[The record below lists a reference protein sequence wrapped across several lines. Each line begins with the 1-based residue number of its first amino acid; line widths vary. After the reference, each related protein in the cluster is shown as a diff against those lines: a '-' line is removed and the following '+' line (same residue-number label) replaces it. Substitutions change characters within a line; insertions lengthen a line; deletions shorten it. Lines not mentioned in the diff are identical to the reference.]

1 MALTKVQY
9 VPGIDKQDTEYGAEG
24 RWIDC
29 DNVRFRYGLPEKIGG
44 WQKVQETADM
54 VGAAR
59 DIHTWTDLNN
69 QKLAAIG
76 TDRKLYLYW
85 DNAFNDITPF
95 ATTIPAEFA
104 FTTGTTIVDVTS
116 TSHNA
121 LLGDFV
127 VFSTV
132 SGVNVVNVTDAD
144 MQNEFEIVKINN
156 SNSFQV
162 DVADLGITPGTVTA
176 SGTAAGASFEINIG
190 TDVTTE
196 GFGWGALTWGN
207 STWNTPRAA
216 TVQTT
221 QARIWQMDN
230 FGEDLIATIVDGKT
244 YKLDTS
250 AFIADRANVRA
261 EELTNAPD
269 RAGFMLV
276 SPRDRHLAFFAT
288 ETTPGTSTT
297 YDAMSILFGS
307 QESTTDFTP
316 TAVNTAGFQRL
327 SSGNAIVSAVRTR
340 GDILILTD
348 SSAHSMQFVGPPFTF
363 SFNQI
368 GTNCGSISTHAA
380 QEAENVVYWMSD
392 GSFFLFDGVVKEI
405 PCSVQDYVFGNINKT
420 EQRKVYA
427 GVNLDFSEVNWFYP
441 SADSSNINRVVTY
454 NYLEKV
460 WTIGTMARTAWAAED
475 IFAKPY
481 ATYYDPTSTSTA
493 QPTIIGLT
501 AGRSRLYSQD
511 TGTAAD
517 GEAMTAF
524 IESGDSDIADGE
536 DIMFVRRYIPDFKN
550 QSGDLTMTF
559 KTRDYPGGAQRTS
572 STATVTSSTTK
583 VDTRIRGRQVAVRIE
598 SNSSSAA
605 WRYGTLRIDAQPDGR
620 R

>member
-54 VGAAR
+54 VGVAR
-59 DIHTWTDLNN
+59 DIHTWTNLDG

-95 ATTIPAEFA
+95 STTIPAVFS
-104 FTTGTTIVDVTS
+104 FTSGTTIVNVTA
-116 TSHNA
+116 TSNGA
-121 LLGDFV
+121 ILGDFV

-132 SGVNVVNVTDAD
+132 SGISVTNVTNAD
-144 MQNEFEIVKINN
+144 MQNEFEITKIINAN
-156 SNSFQV
+156 QFEV

-221 QARIWQMDN
+221 QARIWQLDN
-230 FGEDLIATIVDGKT
+230 FGEDLLATIVDGKT

-250 AFIADRANVRA
+250 AFIADRYNTRA
-261 EELTNAPD
+261 TEVTAAPD
-269 RAGFMLV
+269 RADYMLV
-276 SPRDRHLAFFAT
+276 SARDRHVVFFGT
-288 ETTPGTSTT
+288 ETTPGSSST
-297 YDAMSILFGS
+297 YDAMAILFGS
-307 QESTTDFTP
+307 QESLTDFTP

-327 SSGNAIVSAVRTR
+327 SSGNNIVSAVRTR

-348 SSAHSMQFVGPPFTF
+348 NSAHSMQFVGPPYTF

-368 GTNCGSISTHAA
+368 GTNCGAISTHSA

-405 PCSVQDYVFGNINKT
+405 PCSVQDYVFGDINKT

-441 SADSSNINRVVTY
+441 SAGSSNIDRVVTY

-460 WTIGTMARTAWAAED
+460 WTIGSMPRTAWAAED

-481 ATYYDPTSTSTA
+481 ATQYFPTSTSPA

-501 AGRSRLYSQD
+501 AGRSRLFSQD

-517 GEAMTAF
+517 GAAMTAY
-524 IESGDSDIADGE
+524 IESGDSDIGDGE

-550 QSGDLTMTF
+550 QSGNITMTF
-559 KTRDYPGGAQRTS
+559 KTRDYPGGVQRTA

-583 VDTRIRGRQVAVRIE
+583 VDTRIRGRQVAVRME
-598 SNSSSAA
+598 SNSSTSA

>member
-1 MALTKVQY
+1 MPLTKVQY
-9 VPGIDKQDTEYGAEG
+9 APGIDKQDTEYGAEG

-44 WQKVQETADM
+44 WVRVLETADLI
-54 VGAAR
+54 GAAR
-59 DIHTWTDLNN
+59 DIHTWTDLQS

-85 DNAFNDITPF
+85 DNNFNDITPIS
-95 ATTIPAEFA
+95 TTIASVFS
-104 FTTGTTIVDVTS
+104 FTSGTTIVDVTATAS
-116 TSHNA
+116 GA
-121 LLGDFV
+121 VLGDFV
-127 VFSTV
+127 TFSTV
-132 SGVNVVNVTDAD
+132 SGVSVVNVTNED
-144 MQNEFEIVKINN
+144 MQNEFEIVGIDDDDNFKI
-156 SNSFQV
+156 
-162 DVADLGITPGTVTA
+162 DVADLGITPGTVTT
-176 SGTAAGASFEINIG
+176 SGSAAGSAFQINIG

-221 QARIWQMDN
+221 QARIWQLDN
-230 FGEDLIATIVDGKT
+230 FGEDLLATIVDGKT
-244 YKLDTS
+244 FKLDTS
-250 AFIADRANVRA
+250 AFIADRQNTRA
-261 EELTNAPD
+261 EEVTAAPNRSD
-269 RAGFMLV
+269 FMLV
-276 SPRDRHLAFFAT
+276 SSRDRHVIFFGT
-288 ETTPGTSTT
+288 ETTPNSSTT
-297 YDAMSILFGS
+297 YDSMAVLFGS
-307 QESTTDFTP
+307 QESLTDFTP

-327 SSGNAIVSAVRTR
+327 SSGNKINTAIRTR
-340 GDILILTD
+340 GDVLILTD
-348 SSAHSMQFVGPPFTF
+348 NSAHTMQFVGPPFTF
-363 SFNQI
+363 GFNQI
-368 GTNCGSISTHAA
+368 GTNCGAISTHCA

-405 PCSVQDYVFGNINKT
+405 PCSVQDFIFSDINKT
-420 EQRKVYA
+420 EQRKVFA
-427 GVNLDFSEVNWFYP
+427 GVNLDFSEVSWFYP
-441 SADSSNINRVVTY
+441 TANSDSIDRVVTY

-460 WTIGTMARTAWAAED
+460 WTIGTMDRTAWAAED
-475 IFAKPY
+475 IFPKPY
-481 ATYYDPTSTSTA
+481 ATQYDENSTTTS
-493 QPTIIGLT
+493 QPTVIGLT
-501 AGRSRLYSQD
+501 SGRSRLYAQD

-559 KTRDYPGGAQRTS
+559 KSRDYPGGTQRTS

-583 VDTRIRGRQVAVRIE
+583 VDTRIRGRQVAFKIE
-598 SNSSSAA
+598 SNSSTAS
-605 WRYGTLRIDAQPDGR
+605 WRYGTLRLDAQPDGR